1 MFSIFTMQ
9 FNTVIPCSMSEAF
22 HSSPLTSS
30 NIPIFSKSTYAD
42 NTYID
47 ISHLQTYTDI
57 YTHTNTHLHTNI
69 YIYNTHTHIYIYIT
83 CNQNKKLFSTHRK
96 LTSSYFSHVFPMTWR
111 CLCAVRRAPCARW
124 RSWCRAP
131 GNGTAVRW
139 PFWAEGARA
148 MSPRMPGCRGTWGTM
163 EGCFFSSWR

>member
-1 MFSIFTMQ
+1 VPCPKLFTVLPLQVQTFQSFPSPHMQIIHTLIFHIYKRIQ
-9 FNTVIPCSMSEAF
+9 
-22 HSSPLTSS
+22 TS
-30 NIPIFSKSTYAD
+30 TR
-42 NTYID
+42 T
-47 ISHLQTYTDI
+47 Q
-57 YTHTNTHLHTNI
+57 THTCIQI
-69 YIYNTHTHIYIYIT
+69 YIYNTHTHIYIT

-163 EGCFFSSWR
+163 EGCFFFPHGDRMI